1 MGGQSV
7 ELTMPN
13 FALPHPLAQPWSGLG
28 RLAGQTWRLIA
39 SFALALR
46 VRRERQLL
54 ASLDERT
61 LKDIGYDSSDAGA
74 EAHRSFWDLPVNR
87 LRS

>member
-13 FALPHPLAQPWSGLG
+13 LALPHPLAQPWSGLG
-28 RLAGQTWRLIA
+28 RLAGQTWHLIVA
-39 SFALALR
+39 FQLALR
-46 VRRERQLL
+46 VRRERRLL
-54 ASLDERT
+54 ATLDART
-61 LKDIGYDSSDAGA
+61 LKDIGYDRGDAGA